1 MRFKVDASIPDARVR
16 VGALVGTNT
25 KTWTHVVDLSAELA
39 CGGDMRAFLEG
50 GAAMRAVADSIVA
63 SGKYRIPMSQCKLL
77 APISNCEK
85 LLCVGMNYREHCIE
99 QNYPF
104 PKVPLI
110 FSKFA
115 SSITATDSPIHFDS
129 RLTQKM
135 DWEVELCVV
144 IGNEVPRNTSE
155 EMADAYIAGYTVA
168 HDVSSRDWQM
178 EENGGQWLLGKT
190 MDTFS
195 PIGPAIV
202 TKEEVPDIHNK
213 GIRCYVNGEVVQ
225 NSNTSELIHTA
236 PKCVAWISKFMTLK
250 PGDLI
255 FTGTPSG
262 VGCFRNPPIWLGHE
276 DVVTCEIDGL
286 GSITNRC
293 VDAAR
298 THTSRSLASLGQK
311 SQRSKM

>member
-1 MRFKVDASIPDARVR
+1 MRLVRFLISNSTPDASAR
-16 VGALVGTNT
+16 VGALVGG
-25 KTWTHVVDLSAELA
+25 KEDAWTHVVDLSATLP
-39 CGGDMRAFLEG
+39 CGGDMRAFLAG
-50 GAAMRAVADSIVA
+50 GMQERAEVAVA
-63 SGKYRIPMSQCKLL
+63 SGAHRLPRSSAALL
-77 APISNCEK
+77 APIDNCEK
-85 LLCVGMNYREHCIE
+85 LLCVGMNYREHCTE

-115 SSITATDSPIHFDS
+115 SSLTAGGGAPVHFDS

-135 DWEVELCVV
+135 DWEVELAVV
-144 IGNEVPRNTSE
+144 VGREVPRNTSE
-155 EMADAYIAGYTVA
+155 EDADAYIAGYTVA
-168 HDVSSRDWQM
+168 HDVSARDWQM

-202 TKEEVPDIHNK
+202 TKDEVPDIHSK
-213 GIRCYVNGEVVQ
+213 GIRCYVNGKIVQ
-225 NSNTSELIHTA
+225 DSNTSEMVHTA
-236 PKCVAWISKFMTLK
+236 PQCVAWISKFVTLK

-262 VGCFRNPPIWLGHE
+262 VGCFRNPPVWLGHG
-276 DVVTCEIDGL
+276 DIVKCEIDGL
-286 GSITNRC
+286 GSISNEC

-298 THTSRSLASLGQK
+298 THTERTL
-311 SQRSKM
+311 RSKI